1 MKKLLIIISIL
12 VCTTGQLFAQ
22 KAMTLEECRKQAV
35 EHNKEL
41 KNAEYQKQEAKV
53 NQKTAR
59 TAYLPSVS
67 ASANAMYLPNIEGF
81 SIPGG
86 FLPTAASEEA
96 ALNGEFTGLS
106 DVWSPGIGLELDN
119 LSVIYGSVT
128 VTQPLYVGGKIRYA
142 NKQAD
147 AGLEIF
153 DHNYSLKYS
162 EIIEKTDNI
171 YWNIASITAN
181 VSLAEKYIE
190 MLTELEE
197 QMVQMYDLG
206 LTPASEKLK
215 VSVQKNEA
223 ELNLIKAKNGLK
235 ISKMYMNQILGQDL
249 NTEIQIVD
257 SLSYDIEMF
266 DVQNGVSNAL
276 SNRDELAIL
285 EKRLEIIKYDKK
297 IALAD
302 YLPQIGISAGYSSY
316 YVKDLV
322 EDPGFSPSIAGQISI
337 PIFQWGQGKH
347 KQDAAELRIKQAQT
361 NLENTNDLISLEV
374 QQVKIQ
380 IEEAYQSIQIAKKNI
395 AEAQESLDETKA
407 SFEVGLN
414 TTTDVLNAQAGWQS
428 ANSQL
433 INALAQFEILQTTWQ
448 KVTGNLKLQIVE

>member
-1 MKKLLIIISIL
+1 MKRIIIIISIL
-12 VCTTGQLFAQ
+12 VCATQLSAQ
-22 KAMTLEECRKQAV
+22 TAMTLDECRKIAV

-41 KNAEYQKQEAKV
+41 KNADYQKQEARA
-53 NQKTAR
+53 NQKTVR

-67 ASANAMYLPNIEGF
+67 ASVNAMYLPNIEGF

-96 ALNGEFTGLS
+96 ALNGEFTGVS
-106 DVWSPGIGLELDN
+106 DVWSPGMSLDLDN
-119 LSVIYGSVT
+119 LSVVYGSFT

-153 DHNYSLKYS
+153 DHNYNLKYS

-171 YWNIASITAN
+171 YWNIASISAN
-181 VSLAEKYIE
+181 VKLAEKYIE

-223 ELNLIKAKNGLK
+223 ELNLLKAKNGLK
-235 ISKMYMNQILGQDL
+235 FSKMYMNQILGQDL
-249 NTEIQIVD
+249 NTEIQILD
-257 SLSYDIEMF
+257 SLTYDIKML
-266 DVQNGVSNAL
+266 DVKNGVSSAL
-276 SNRDELAIL
+276 SNRDELVIL
-285 EKRLEIIKYDKK
+285 EKQLEITKYDKK

-302 YLPQIGISAGYSSY
+302 YLPQVGISAGYSSY
-316 YVKDLV
+316 YVKNLV
-322 EDPGFSPSIAGQISI
+322 EDLSFSPSIAGQISI

-380 IEEAYQSIQIAKKNI
+380 LEEAYESILIAKKNI
-395 AEAQESLDETKA
+395 AEAQESLEETKA

-414 TTTDVLNAQAGWQS
+414 TTADVLNSQAGWQS

-448 KVTGNLKLQIVE
+448 KVTGNLELQIVE

>member
-1 MKKLLIIISIL
+1 MKKVIIILSIL
-12 VCTTGQLFAQ
+12 VCTSQLFAQ
-22 KAMTLEECRKQAV
+22 KTMTLEECRKIAV
-35 EHNKEL
+35 EYNKEL
-41 KNAEYQKQEAKV
+41 KNAEYQKQEARA

-59 TAYLPSVS
+59 TAYLPNIS
-67 ASANAMYLPNIEGF
+67 ASANAMYLPDVEGF

-96 ALNGEFTGLS
+96 ALNGEFTGVS
-106 DVWSPGIGLELDN
+106 DVWSPGMSLELDN
-119 LSVIYGSVT
+119 LSVIYGSVS
-128 VTQPLYVGGKIRYA
+128 VTQPIYVGGKIRYT

-147 AGLEIF
+147 AGVEIF

-162 EIIEKTDNI
+162 EIIVKTDQI
-171 YWNIASITAN
+171 YWNIASISAN
-181 VSLAEKYIE
+181 VKLAEKYIE

-197 QMVQMYDLG
+197 QMVQMYELG

-215 VSVQKNEA
+215 VTVQKNEA
-223 ELNLIKAKNGLK
+223 ELNLVKAKNGLK

-257 SLSYDIEMF
+257 SLSYDIKML
-266 DVQNGVSNAL
+266 DIQNGVSDAL

-285 EKRLEIIKYDKK
+285 EKQLKIKKYDKK

-302 YLPQIGISAGYSSY
+302 YLPQVGISAGYSSY

-322 EDPGFSPSIAGQISI
+322 EDPSFNPSIAGQISI
-337 PIFQWGQGKH
+337 PIFQWGQGKY

-361 NLENTNDLISLEV
+361 NLENTNELISLEV

-380 IEEAYQSIQIAKKNI
+380 VEEAYESIQIAKKNI
-395 AEAQESLDETKA
+395 AETQESLDETKA

-414 TTTDVLNAQAGWQS
+414 TTTDVLNAQARWQS

-433 INALAQFEILQTTWQ
+433 INALAQFEILQTAWQ
-448 KVTGNLKLQIVE
+448 KVTGNLKYQMLE

>member
-1 MKKLLIIISIL
+1 MKKAIIIISIL
-12 VCTTGQLFAQ
+12 VCATQISAQ
-22 KAMTLEECRKQAV
+22 KRMTLEECRKIAV

-41 KNAEYQKQEAKV
+41 KNAEYQKQEARA

-67 ASANAMYLPNIEGF
+67 ASANAMYLPDVEGF

-96 ALNGEFTGLS
+96 ALNGEFNGLS
-106 DVWSPGIGLELDN
+106 NVWSPGMSLDLDN
-119 LSVIYGSVT
+119 LSVIYGSVN

-147 AGLEIF
+147 AGIEIF
-153 DHNYSLKYS
+153 DHNYNLKYS
-162 EIIEKTDNI
+162 EIIERTDNV
-171 YWNIASITAN
+171 YWNIASISAYVN
-181 VSLAEKYIE
+181 LAEKYIE

-223 ELNLIKAKNGLK
+223 ELNLVKAKNGLK
-235 ISKMYMNQILGQDL
+235 FSKMYMNQILGQDL
-249 NTEIQIVD
+249 DTEINIAD
-257 SLSYDIEMF
+257 SLDYDIKML
-266 DVQNGVSNAL
+266 DVQNGVSKAL

-285 EKRLEIIKYDKK
+285 EKQLEITKYEKK

-302 YLPQIGISAGYSSY
+302 YLPQVGISAGYSSY
-316 YVKDLV
+316 YVKDFV
-322 EDPGFSPSIAGQISI
+322 EDPSFSPSIAGQISI

-361 NLENTNDLISLEV
+361 SLENTNDLISLEV

-380 IEEAYQSIQIAKKNI
+380 VEEAYESILIAKKNI
-395 AEAQESLDETKA
+395 AEAQESLGETKA

-448 KVTGNLKLQIVE
+448 KVTGNLKL

>member
-1 MKKLLIIISIL
+1 MKKVIIILSIL
-12 VCTTGQLFAQ
+12 VCTSQLFAQ
-22 KAMTLEECRKQAV
+22 KTMTLEECRKIAV
-35 EHNKEL
+35 EYNKEL
-41 KNAEYQKQEAKV
+41 KNAEYQKQEARA

-59 TAYLPSVS
+59 TAYLPNIS
-67 ASANAMYLPNIEGF
+67 ASANAMYLPDVEGF

-96 ALNGEFTGLS
+96 ALNGEFTGVS
-106 DVWSPGIGLELDN
+106 DVWSPGMSLELDN
-119 LSVIYGSVT
+119 LSVIYGSVS
-128 VTQPLYVGGKIRYA
+128 VTQPIYVGGKIRYT

-147 AGLEIF
+147 AGVEIF

-162 EIIEKTDNI
+162 EIIVKTDQI
-171 YWNIASITAN
+171 YWNIASISAN
-181 VSLAEKYIE
+181 VKLAEKYIE

-197 QMVQMYDLG
+197 QMVQMYELG

-215 VSVQKNEA
+215 VTVQKNEA
-223 ELNLIKAKNGLK
+223 ELNLVKAKNGLK

-257 SLSYDIEMF
+257 SLSCDIKML
-266 DVQNGVSNAL
+266 DIQNGVSDAL

-285 EKRLEIIKYDKK
+285 EKQLKIKKYDKK

-302 YLPQIGISAGYSSY
+302 YLPQVGISAGYSSY

-322 EDPGFSPSIAGQISI
+322 EDPSFNPSIAGQISI
-337 PIFQWGQGKH
+337 PIFQWGQGKY

-361 NLENTNDLISLEV
+361 NLENTNELISLEV

-380 IEEAYQSIQIAKKNI
+380 VEEAYESIQIAKKNI
-395 AEAQESLDETKA
+395 AETQESLDETKA

-414 TTTDVLNAQAGWQS
+414 TTTDVLNAQARWQS

-433 INALAQFEILQTTWQ
+433 INALAQFEILQTAWQ
-448 KVTGNLKLQIVE
+448 KVTGNLKYQMLE

>member
-1 MKKLLIIISIL
+1 MKKIIIIISIL
-12 VCTTGQLFAQ
+12 VCAIQLSAQ
-22 KAMTLEECRKQAV
+22 KAMTLEECRKVAV

-41 KNAEYQKQEAKV
+41 KNAEYQKQEARA

-59 TAYLPSVS
+59 TAYLPNVS
-67 ASANAMYLPNIEGF
+67 ASANAMYLPDIEGF

-96 ALNGEFTGLS
+96 ALNGEFNGVS
-106 DVWSPGIGLELDN
+106 DVWSPGMSMELDN
-119 LSVIYGSVT
+119 LTAIYGSVN

-147 AGLEIF
+147 AGLDIF

-171 YWNIASITAN
+171 YWNIASISAN
-181 VSLAEKYIE
+181 VKLAEKYIE

-223 ELNLIKAKNGLK
+223 ELNLLKAKNGLK

-257 SLSYDIEMF
+257 SLTYNIKML

-285 EKRLEIIKYDKK
+285 EKQLEITKYDKK

-302 YLPQIGISAGYSSY
+302 YLPQVGISAGYSSY

-322 EDPGFSPSIAGQISI
+322 EDPSFSPSIAGQISI

-347 KQDAAELRIKQAQT
+347 KQDAAELRIKQAQIS
-361 NLENTNDLISLEV
+361 LENTNDLISLEV
-374 QQVKIQ
+374 QQVKVQ
-380 IEEAYQSIQIAKKNI
+380 VEEAYESVQIAKKNI
-395 AEAQESLDETKA
+395 AEAQESLEETKA

-433 INALAQFEILQTTWQ
+433 IEALAQFEILQTTWQ
-448 KVTGNLKLQIVE
+448 KVTGNLKLHKVE

>member
-1 MKKLLIIISIL
+1 
-12 VCTTGQLFAQ
+12 
-22 KAMTLEECRKQAV
+22 
-35 EHNKEL
+35 
-41 KNAEYQKQEAKV
+41 
-53 NQKTAR
+53 
-59 TAYLPSVS
+59 VS

-96 ALNGEFTGLS
+96 ALNGEFTGVS
-106 DVWSPGIGLELDN
+106 DVWYPGMGIEMDN

-223 ELNLIKAKNGLK
+223 DLNLVKAKNGLK

-257 SLSYDIEMF
+257 SLSYDIEML

-302 YLPQIGISAGYSSY
+302 YLPRIGISAGYSSY

-361 NLENTNDLISLEV
+361 TLENTNDLISLEV

-380 IEEAYQSIQIAKKNI
+380 VEEAYQSIQIAKKNI

-414 TTTDVLNAQAGWQS
+414 TTTDVLNAQAEWQS

>member
-1 MKKLLIIISIL
+1 MKKVIIIISIL
-12 VCTTGQLFAQ
+12 VCVTRLSAQ
-22 KAMTLEECRKQAV
+22 KTMTLEECRKIAV

-41 KNAEYQKQEAKV
+41 KNAEYQKQEARA

-59 TAYLPSVS
+59 TAYLPSIS
-67 ASANAMYLPNIEGF
+67 ASANAMYLPNVEGF

-86 FLPTAASEEA
+86 FLPTASSEEA
-96 ALNGEFTGLS
+96 ALNEEFTGVS
-106 DVWSPGIGLELDN
+106 DVWSPGMSLELNN
-119 LSVIYGSVT
+119 LSVIYGLVT
-128 VTQPLYVGGKIRYA
+128 VTQPLYVGGKIRYT

-147 AGLEIF
+147 IGLEIF
-153 DHNYSLKYS
+153 DHNYNLKYS

-171 YWNIASITAN
+171 YWNIASIIAN
-181 VSLAEKYIE
+181 VNLAEIYIE

-223 ELNLIKAKNGLK
+223 ELKLIKVKNRLI

-249 NTEIQIVD
+249 NTEIQIAD
-257 SLSYDIEMF
+257 SLTYNIKML
-266 DVQNGVSNAL
+266 DVQNGISNAL

-285 EKRLEIIKYDKK
+285 EKQLQITKYSKK

-302 YLPQIGISAGYSSY
+302 YLPQVGISAGYSSY
-316 YVKDLV
+316 YVTDLV
-322 EDPGFSPSIAGQISI
+322 EDPSFSPSIAGQISI
-337 PIFQWGQGKH
+337 PIFQWGQGKY
-347 KQDAAELRIKQAQT
+347 KQDAADLRIKQAQT
-361 NLENTNDLISLEV
+361 SLENTNDLISLEV
-374 QQVKIQ
+374 QQVKIKV
-380 IEEAYQSIQIAKKNI
+380 EEAYESVQIAKKNI
-395 AEAQESLDETKA
+395 TEAQESLDETKA

-414 TTTDVLNAQAGWQS
+414 TTTDVLNAQAKWQS

-433 INALAQFEILQTTWQ
+433 INALAQFKILQTSWQ
-448 KVTGNLKLQIVE
+448 KVTGNLKL

>member
-1 MKKLLIIISIL
+1 MKRIIIFISIL
-12 VCTTGQLFAQ
+12 VFGSQIFAQ
-22 KAMTLEECRKQAV
+22 TAMTLEECRKIAV

-41 KNAEYQKQEAKV
+41 KNADYQKQEARA

-59 TAYLPSVS
+59 TAYLPGFS
-67 ASANAMYLPNIEGF
+67 ASANAMYLPDVEGF

-106 DVWSPGIGLELDN
+106 NVWSPGMGIEMDN

-153 DHNYSLKYS
+153 DHNYNLKYS

-171 YWNIASITAN
+171 YWNIASISAN
-181 VSLAEKYIE
+181 VKLAEKYIE

-223 ELNLIKAKNGLK
+223 ELNLLKAKNGLRF
-235 ISKMYMNQILGQDL
+235 SKMYMNQILGQDL
-249 NTEIQIVD
+249 NSEIQILD
-257 SLSYDIEMF
+257 SLTYDIKML
-266 DVQNGVSNAL
+266 DVQNGVSRAL

-285 EKRLEIIKYDKK
+285 EKQVEITKYDKK

-302 YLPQIGISAGYSSY
+302 YLPQVGISAGYSSY

-322 EDPGFSPSIAGQISI
+322 EDPSFSPSFAGQISI

-347 KQDAAELRIKQAQT
+347 KQDAAELRIKQAQMS
-361 NLENTNDLISLEV
+361 LENTNDLISLEV

-380 IEEAYQSIQIAKKNI
+380 LEEAYESILIAKKNI
-395 AEAQESLDETKA
+395 AEAQESLEETKA

-433 INALAQFEILQTTWQ
+433 INALAKFEILQTTWQ
-448 KVTGNLKLQIVE
+448 KVTGNLKL

>member
-1 MKKLLIIISIL
+1 MKKAIIIISIL
-12 VCTTGQLFAQ
+12 VCATQISAQ
-22 KAMTLEECRKQAV
+22 KRMTLEECRKIAV

-41 KNAEYQKQEAKV
+41 KNAEYQKQEARA

-67 ASANAMYLPNIEGF
+67 ASANAMYLPDVEGF

-96 ALNGEFTGLS
+96 ALNGEFNGLS
-106 DVWSPGIGLELDN
+106 NVWSPGMSLDLDN
-119 LSVIYGSVT
+119 LSVIYGSVN

-147 AGLEIF
+147 AGIEIF
-153 DHNYSLKYS
+153 DHNYNLKYS
-162 EIIEKTDNI
+162 EIIERTDNV
-171 YWNIASITAN
+171 YWNIASISAN
-181 VSLAEKYIE
+181 VNLAEKYIE

-223 ELNLIKAKNGLK
+223 ELNLVKAKNGLK
-235 ISKMYMNQILGQDL
+235 FSKMYMNQILGQDL
-249 NTEIQIVD
+249 DTEINIAD
-257 SLSYDIEMF
+257 SLDYDIKML
-266 DVQNGVSNAL
+266 DVQNGVSKAL

-285 EKRLEIIKYDKK
+285 EKQLEITKYEKK

-302 YLPQIGISAGYSSY
+302 YLPQVGISAGYSSY
-316 YVKDLV
+316 YVKDFV
-322 EDPGFSPSIAGQISI
+322 EDPSFSPSIAGQISI

-361 NLENTNDLISLEV
+361 SLENTNDLISLEV

-380 IEEAYQSIQIAKKNI
+380 LEEAYESIQLAKKNI
-395 AEAQESLDETKA
+395 AEAQESLGETKA

-448 KVTGNLKLQIVE
+448 KVTGNLKL

>member
-1 MKKLLIIISIL
+1 MKKVIIIILIL
-12 VCTTGQLFAQ
+12 VGAIQLSAQ
-22 KAMTLEECRKQAV
+22 KAMTLEECRKIAV

-41 KNAEYQKQEAKV
+41 KNAEYQKQEAHA

-59 TAYLPSVS
+59 TAYLPIVG
-67 ASANAMYLPNIEGF
+67 ASANAMYLPDVEGF

-86 FLPTAASEEA
+86 FLPTAASEAE
-96 ALNGEFTGLS
+96 ALNGEFTGVS
-106 DVWSPGIGLELDN
+106 DVWSPGMSLELDN

-128 VTQPLYVGGKIRYA
+128 VKQPIYVGGKIRYA

-153 DHNYSLKYS
+153 DHNYNLKYS
-162 EIIEKTDNI
+162 QIIEKTDNI
-171 YWNIASITAN
+171 YWNIASVSAN
-181 VSLAEKYIE
+181 ISLAKKYIE
-190 MLTELEE
+190 MLAELEE
-197 QMVQMYDLG
+197 QMIQMYDLG

-223 ELNLIKAKNGLK
+223 ELNLLKAKNGLK

-249 NTEIQIVD
+249 NTDIKITD
-257 SLSYDIEMF
+257 SLTYDIKML
-266 DVQNGVSNAL
+266 DVQDGVSNAL

-285 EKRLEIIKYDKK
+285 EKQLEITKYDKK

-316 YVKDLV
+316 YVKDLI
-322 EDPGFSPSIAGQISI
+322 EDPSFSPSISGQISI

-361 NLENTNDLISLEV
+361 TLENTNDLISLEV

-380 IEEAYQSIQIAKKNI
+380 VEEAYESIQIAKKNI

-407 SFEVGLN
+407 SFKVGLN
-414 TTTDVLNAQAGWQS
+414 TTTDVLNAQAVWQS
-428 ANSQL
+428 ANSKL
-433 INALAQFEILQTTWQ
+433 INALAQFEILQTTWL
-448 KVTGNLKLQIVE
+448 KVTGNLKLHIVE

>member
-1 MKKLLIIISIL
+1 MKKAIIIISIL
-12 VCTTGQLFAQ
+12 VCATQISAQ
-22 KAMTLEECRKQAV
+22 KRMTLEECRKIAV

-41 KNAEYQKQEAKV
+41 KNAEYQKQEARA

-67 ASANAMYLPNIEGF
+67 ASANAMYLPDVEGF

-96 ALNGEFTGLS
+96 ALNGEFNGLS
-106 DVWSPGIGLELDN
+106 NVWSPGMSLDLDN
-119 LSVIYGSVT
+119 LSVIYGSVN

-147 AGLEIF
+147 AGIEIF
-153 DHNYSLKYS
+153 DHNYNLKYS
-162 EIIEKTDNI
+162 EIIERTDNV
-171 YWNIASITAN
+171 YWNIASISAN
-181 VSLAEKYIE
+181 VNLAEKYIE

-223 ELNLIKAKNGLK
+223 ELNLVKAKNGLK
-235 ISKMYMNQILGQDL
+235 FSKMYMNQILGQDL
-249 NTEIQIVD
+249 DTEINIAD
-257 SLSYDIEMF
+257 SLDYDIKML
-266 DVQNGVSNAL
+266 DVQNGVSKAL

-285 EKRLEIIKYDKK
+285 EKQLEITKYEKK

-302 YLPQIGISAGYSSY
+302 YLPQVGISAGYSSY
-316 YVKDLV
+316 YVKDFV
-322 EDPGFSPSIAGQISI
+322 EDPSFSPSIAGQISI

-361 NLENTNDLISLEV
+361 SLENTNDLISLEV

-380 IEEAYQSIQIAKKNI
+380 LEEAYESILIAKKNI
-395 AEAQESLDETKA
+395 AEAQESLGETKA

-448 KVTGNLKLQIVE
+448 KVTGNLKL

>member
-1 MKKLLIIISIL
+1 MKKVIIIISIL
-12 VCTTGQLFAQ
+12 VCATQLSAQ
-22 KAMTLEECRKQAV
+22 QAMTLEECRKQAV

-41 KNAEYQKQEAKV
+41 KNAEYQKQEAKA

-67 ASANAMYLPNIEGF
+67 ASANAMYLPNVDGF

-96 ALNGEFTGLS
+96 ALNGEFSGVS
-106 DVWSPGIGLELDN
+106 DVWSPGMGIEMDN
-119 LSVIYGSVT
+119 LSVVYGSVT
-128 VTQPLYVGGKIRYA
+128 VAQPLYVGGKIRYA

-171 YWNIASITAN
+171 YWNIASISAN
-181 VSLAEKYIE
+181 VGLAKKYIE

-206 LTPASEKLK
+206 LTPVSEKLK

-223 ELNLIKAKNGLK
+223 DLNLVKAKNGLK

-257 SLSYDIEMF
+257 SLTYDIKMF

-285 EKRLEIIKYDKK
+285 EKQLEITKYDKK
-297 IALAD
+297 IILAD
-302 YLPQIGISAGYSSY
+302 YLPQVGISAGYSSY

-322 EDPGFSPSIAGQISI
+322 EDPSFSPSIAGQISI

-361 NLENTNDLISLEV
+361 TLENTNELISLEV

-380 IEEAYQSIQIAKKNI
+380 IEEAYESIQIAKKNI